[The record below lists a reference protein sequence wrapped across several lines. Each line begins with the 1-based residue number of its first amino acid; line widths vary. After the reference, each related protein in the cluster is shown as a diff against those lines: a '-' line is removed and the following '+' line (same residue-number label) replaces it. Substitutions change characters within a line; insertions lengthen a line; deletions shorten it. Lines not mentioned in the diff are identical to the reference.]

1 MKTSDRI
8 VHMGVSS
15 TIVRL
20 AELASSLTEARAISF
35 AYSVGLTIFFRFL
48 DFQQKGVPLK

>member
-1 MKTSDRI
+1 
-8 VHMGVSS
+8 MGVSS